1 MTRPG
6 LVRGAA
12 LTVAWLTLFIVCIY
26 LVFPSRR
33 INAAIDRELSVQG
46 LSLAPGAH
54 KTLRPGLAWD
64 NALLSSEQGAL
75 IRVERMT
82 IRPLLLRLLAGR
94 LVLGSVASIGSGR
107 VGLEY
112 AVTGSPSVQLNAD
125 RLELAEMPL
134 FKTVLGASRIGGR
147 LQSDGFAARGAGGWN
162 GELKIDISRLEFS
175 GIRMGAFALPDAA
188 NLHSRGMVR
197 LTGGRARLESF
208 TLEGEGLYMRLSGDV
223 PVGGSALSAPLNLVL
238 EIMPKPDFL
247 ENQKLVF
254 MMLAKFMV
262 SPGVYRV
269 PIAGTLLKPQIF

>member
-1 MTRPG
+1 
-6 LVRGAA
+6 
-12 LTVAWLTLFIVCIY
+12 
-26 LVFPSRR
+26 
-33 INAAIDRELSVQG
+33 
-46 LSLAPGAH
+46 
-54 KTLRPGLAWD
+54 
-64 NALLSSEQGAL
+64 
-75 IRVERMT
+75 
-82 IRPLLLRLLAGR
+82 
-94 LVLGSVASIGSGR
+94 

-134 FKTVLGASRIGGR
+134 FKTVLGASRIGGL